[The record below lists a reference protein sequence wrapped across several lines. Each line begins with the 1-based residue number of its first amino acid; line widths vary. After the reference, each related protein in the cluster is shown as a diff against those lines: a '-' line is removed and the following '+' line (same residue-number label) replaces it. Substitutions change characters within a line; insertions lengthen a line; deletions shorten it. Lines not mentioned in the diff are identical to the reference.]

1 MLLKVFVIL
10 GSINAFIS
18 IALGA
23 FAAHG
28 LKDKLSAKMLEVFH
42 TGVQYHM
49 MHALGLILIGIL
61 SDKLAQTGMISWA
74 GWLMF
79 VGIILFSGSL
89 YLLSTTG
96 ISKLGIITPFGGV
109 AFILSWVLVMIAF
122 IRA

>member
-1 MLLKVFVIL
+1 MLKVFVVL
-10 GSINAFIS
+10 GSINAFLS

-23 FAAHG
+23 FGAHA
-28 LKDKLSAKMLEVFH
+28 LKDKLTAKMLDVFH

-49 MHALGLILIGIL
+49 MHAIGLILIGIL
-61 SDKLAQTGMISWA
+61 SEKIAHSGLMNWA

-109 AFILSWVLVMIAF
+109 AFIASWVLVMIAF
-122 IRA
+122 LKG